1 MKLSEALEI
10 QRDIMNS
17 LKATQKLIIKYNSY
31 KESVKKKLIF
41 DIKELIE
48 RQDKN
53 RNLMVSLKLAI
64 KEANTPIAENIFKL
78 SELKEE
84 KKCYEKIN
92 IKEGKFSENNKIN
105 IYNVFITHGEAK
117 NKVKELNSQI
127 EKINSELEVFNETTE
142 IDVDLS
148 DYLGTKIKKLA

>member
-31 KESVKKKLIF
+31 KESAKKKLIF

-48 RQDKN
+48 RQN
-53 RNLMVSLKLAI
+53 RNRDLMVSLKLAI
-64 KEANTPIAENIFKL
+64 REANTPIAEDIFKL

-92 IKEGKFSENNKIN
+92 TKEGKFSENNEIN
-105 IYNVFITHGEAK
+105 IYNVFITHAEAAS
-117 NKVKELNSQI
+117 KVKKLTSQI
-127 EKINSELEVFNETTE
+127 EEINNKLKKFNETAE